1 MNKQHGRVR
10 CEPGENPT
18 RPLTGAA
25 LREARKRLGPE
36 WKIVRQHHLERKY
49 GFPDFRTALAFAN
62 RVGRL
67 AEKRG
72 HHPDIGITWGKVR
85 LTIWTHALGGLSDQ
99 DFTLAAQADQV
110 L

>member
-1 MNKQHGRVR
+1 MNKQPRTVR
-10 CEPGENPT
+10 CAPGETLT
-18 RPLTGAA
+18 RPLKGAA
-25 LREARKRLGPE
+25 LRDARKRLGPE

-67 AEKRG
+67 AEKLG

-85 LTIWTHALGGLSDQ
+85 LTIWTHALGGLSDK
-99 DFTLAAQADQV
+99 DFTLADQADQV
-110 L
+110 R